1 MNKLLEVGLIVIAV
15 SAVAVADVFEKK
27 IAVDV
32 SSFWTAVR
40 NPLMMAV
47 AALYGLQIA
56 IFLYVFV
63 KKAELGTLGIIQT
76 ALYAII
82 VIGSGVIF
90 FNEHISMMQGIG
102 IGLAIV
108 GVVLINL

>member
-1 MNKLLEVGLIVIAV
+1 MIAV
-15 SAVAVADVFEKK
+15 V
-27 IAVDV
+27 
-32 SSFWTAVR
+32 
-40 NPLMMAV
+40 
-47 AALYGLQIA
+47 ALYLLQIA

-82 VIGSGVIF
+82 VIGSGVLF
-90 FNEHISMMQGIG
+90 FNESITLIKGIG

-108 GVVLINL
+108 GVILINL

>member
-1 MNKLLEVGLIVIAV
+1 M
-15 SAVAVADVFEKK
+15 SA
-27 IAVDV
+27 
-32 SSFWTAVR
+32 SNFWTAIR
-40 NPLMMAV
+40 NPLMIAV
-47 AALYGLQIA
+47 VALYLLQIA

-82 VIGSGVIF
+82 VIGSGVLF
-90 FNEHISMMQGIG
+90 FNESITLIKGIG

-108 GVVLINL
+108 GVILINL

>member
-1 MNKLLEVGLIVIAV
+1 V
-15 SAVAVADVFEKK
+15 SA
-27 IAVDV
+27 
-32 SSFWTAVR
+32 SNFWTAIR
-40 NPLMMAV
+40 NPLMIAV
-47 AALYGLQIA
+47 VALYLLQIA

-82 VIGSGVIF
+82 VIGSGVLF
-90 FNEHISMMQGIG
+90 FNESITLIKGIG

-108 GVVLINL
+108 GVILINL